1 VAYTPDWEPLA
12 DALKRVI
19 AAGTSEGEGK
29 IDLCR
34 AVADRKIAIRV
45 RIAANDYMK
54 GKVFKRR
61 NIGVPPHLNP
71 DDFDWT
77 HSQPLNPWPIGPA
90 PEQAYSWFEDWKP
103 RPLDLIELWTADVI
117 EVLCGTQSGTVSLA
131 TAGVETAATKA
142 LATHLKSNPQL
153 SRADAAEWCKTS
165 GYSLSD
171 RGFQNRVWPEAR
183 VHAGLPKKGPP
194 GRKREST
201 R

>member
-1 VAYTPDWEPLA
+1 MAYIPDWEPLG
-12 DALKRVI
+12 DALKRVMETG
-19 AAGTSEGEGK
+19 ASEEEAK
-29 IDLCR
+29 TDLCR
-34 AVADRKIAIRV
+34 AVADGKIHVRV
-45 RIAANDYMK
+45 RIARSDRL
-54 GKVFKRR
+54 FR
-61 NIGVPPHLNP
+61 NGNVGVPPHLKP
-71 DDFDWT
+71 GDLDWVQ
-77 HSQPLNPWPIGPA
+77 SRPFARWPIGPKLG
-90 PEQAYSWFEDWKP
+90 EHYSWISGWENW
-103 RPLDLIELWTADVI
+103 PLDLIELWTADVI